1 MRQTFLVQAFL
12 AAAASL
18 LFVGMA
24 RAQSGDQHGGHA
36 RPQAGAGGYAGQ
48 ERREIKAL
56 SAEETEQLL
65 TGQGMGLAR
74 AAELNS
80 YPGPRHVLDL
90 ADKLNLSAA
99 QRAATQKAFEAMRA
113 EAVRLG
119 KLIVEGERELDALFA
134 RGGADAAGVRRATDR
149 IAQLQGRLRAAHL
162 AAHLEMRRTL
172 TPEQIRKYDELR
184 GYAGG
189 AHTGREHRKH

>member
-1 MRQTFLVQAFL
+1 VRRIFLVL
-12 AAAASL
+12 AVLFSL
-18 LFVGMA
+18 PLVALSQG
-24 RAQSGDQHGGHA
+24 QHGGHGQ
-36 RPQAGAGGYAGQ
+36 PQAGAGGYAGQ
-48 ERREIKAL
+48 EQREIKAL

-90 ADKLNLSAA
+90 ADKLNLTEA
-99 QRAATQKAFEAMRA
+99 QRAETQRAFEAMRA

-134 RGGADAAGVRRATDR
+134 RGSADDAGVRRATDR

-162 AAHLEMRRTL
+162 AAHLETRRIL
-172 TPEQIRKYDELR
+172 TAEQIRKYDELR

-189 AHTGREHRKH
+189 AHAGHGQHKH